1 MGSITPPKPWIETP
15 LIESAPLSKAAGC
28 RIFLKLENLQ
38 PAGSFKTR
46 GIGNLLLQSL
56 LKHPEPS
63 KVHFYCSSGGNA
75 GLACVTA
82 AASLGHPATVIVP
95 QSTKPLMIAKIKTAG
110 ASDVIQVGANW
121 KEADTFLR
129 EQVLSK
135 DPNGVYVPPFDHPD
149 VWEGNSTMIPE
160 IGRQMAAKGEHGVDA
175 VVCSVGGGGL
185 FCGIMLGLERE
196 QWGENVQVLAL
207 ETDGAQS
214 LHESIKLG
222 TLATLPQ
229 ITSIATSLGASRVA
243 PKALE
248 LALKH
253 NIKSAVLSDA
263 EAAMGCWRLADDER
277 LVVEAACGINVAVCY
292 GGRLGKLLTGLT
304 PESKVV
310 IVVCGG
316 SNITLETL
324 MHYREEYGYIEAS
337 EIEER
342 EAST

>member
-1 MGSITPPKPWIETP
+1 
-15 LIESAPLSKAAGC
+15 
-28 RIFLKLENLQ
+28 
-38 PAGSFKTR
+38 
-46 GIGNLLLQSL
+46 
-56 LKHPEPS
+56 
-63 KVHFYCSSGGNA
+63 
-75 GLACVTA
+75 
-82 AASLGHPATVIVP
+82 
-95 QSTKPLMIAKIKTAG
+95 MIAKIRAAG

-160 IGRQMAAKGEHGVDA
+160 IGRQMAAKGEHGADA

-185 FCGIMLGLERE
+185 FSGIMLGLERE
-196 QWGENVQVLAL
+196 KWGENVQVLAL

-214 LHESIKLG
+214 LHESVKIG
-222 TLATLPQ
+222 ALATLPQ

-253 NIKSAVLSDA
+253 KVKSAVLSDG

-277 LVVEAACGINVAVCY
+277 LIVEAACGVNVAVCY
-292 GGRLGKLLTGLT
+292 GGRLKKLLPGLT

-310 IVVCGG
+310 IIVCGG

-324 MHYREEYGYIEAS
+324 MHYREEYGYVEAS
-337 EIEER
+337 TFEER
-342 EAST
+342 EPST